1 MKINEIFFSIE
12 GEGKNVGLPTI
23 FVRTTGCNLRCT
35 YCDTT
40 YAYFEGKEME
50 LSQILKKIKKWK
62 CKRVCLTGGEPLL
75 QRDMLSLIDML
86 LSRGYKIKL
95 ETNGSINISEVAKR
109 DIMISLDIKCP
120 SSGMHEKMVMENISL
135 LRVYDELK
143 FVVGNR
149 RDYEHV
155 KKIIKNYMPKCE
167 VMLQPVW
174 GEAKKLAEW
183 ILDDEIDI
191 RLSLQIHKILWGDRE
206 GI

>member
-75 QRDMLSLIDML
+75 QKETLSLIDML
-86 LSRGYKIKL
+86 LSEGYKIKL
-95 ETNGSINISEVAKR
+95 ETNGSINISEVTKR

-135 LRVYDELK
+135 LRDYDELK
-143 FVVGNR
+143 FVVGNKR
-149 RDYEHV
+149 GYEYA
-155 KKIIKNYMPKCE
+155 KKVIKKYIPKCE
-167 VMLQPVW
+167 VILQPVW
-174 GEAKKLAEW
+174 GKVSKLAEW
-183 ILDDEIDI
+183 ILDDEIDV
-191 RLSLQIHKILWGDRE
+191 RLSLQIHKILWGDRKD
-206 GI
+206 I